1 MLYKH
6 TTCIPCWNNMET
18 VVSTPFQR
26 GMFVGKTIRPKIN
39 FQTFSIPL
47 PNLLILP
54 VPICTIVSQAHE
66 IIFFFLKKIVIFHI
80 KILCQQ
86 QKRQPK
92 NLTYLRMQSFAWK
105 IRLIIQNAWEK
116 LNSMPVTVNNNINIY
131 CF

>member
-1 MLYKH
+1 
-6 TTCIPCWNNMET
+6 MET

-26 GMFVGKTIRPKIN
+26 GMFVGKTIRPKIS
-39 FQTFSIPL
+39 FQTFSISL

-92 NLTYLRMQSFAWK
+92 NLTYLRMQSFA
-105 IRLIIQNAWEK
+105 
-116 LNSMPVTVNNNINIY
+116 
-131 CF
+131 